1 MNGKKRNEITSK
13 NKVFYIWNSFSLS
26 LLLFSLFLLL
36 LLNLLTLLSTMSFTI
51 EMVQYFSLS
60 NHISFEIQ
68 NRKGIQFHL
77 ILSFHIFLFLT
88 LTILFPILIPTLNSL
103 EFFFFHRNLMFL
115 KDFMT
120 FKSKWKL
127 NDVCSNVKWSA
138 TILFIS
144 CWMHLTRTPT
154 EISYSSSSSYSI
166 LFLFFSSFTQWINS
180 FIFIGVIL
188 YSNVLDT
195 EMKAWKLQ
203 NIVNWFNSIWCQIVI
218 NSADWGTFS
227 ITSFSICI
235 CCCIA
240 LHYITFVVC
249 LSDQLDVIVIH
260 EKKTFEF
267 RCP

>member
-1 MNGKKRNEITSK
+1 
-13 NKVFYIWNSFSLS
+13 
-26 LLLFSLFLLL
+26 
-36 LLNLLTLLSTMSFTI
+36 
-51 EMVQYFSLS
+51 
-60 NHISFEIQ
+60 
-68 NRKGIQFHL
+68 
-77 ILSFHIFLFLT
+77 
-88 LTILFPILIPTLNSL
+88 
-103 EFFFFHRNLMFL
+103 
-115 KDFMT
+115 MT

-154 EISYSSSSSYSI
+154 EISYSYSSSYSI
-166 LFLFFSSFTQWINS
+166 LFLFFFSFTQWINS

-188 YSNVLDT
+188 YSNVLGT

-240 LHYITFVVC
+240 LHYICHCICSLFVRSIGC
-249 LSDQLDVIVIH
+249 HCNSW
-260 EKKTFEF
+260 EKDIWVSLPIKIYFF
-267 RCP
+267 FHFYFYFYFYFYFCSFNFYSFNFC